1 MLLFR
6 KGDKNKEKVFAI
18 AKLLLKEA
26 PNDINVSFPHTK
38 YVMRGEKEVLYTI
51 LHWLA
56 FSSHSSYTTDVET
69 SLVLAEFCLDNG
81 ADINLNSH
89 PDVGPPIQL
98 AVEEGMYDV
107 SMYYMKRGARVS
119 NTMAWSL
126 RKRCEKRNEQQKI
139 LKSLEDLYSVERSE
153 YIHLTL
159 VIHKCENLKAADR
172 GGTSDPCMFPPLSLS
187 PFSLLLSL
195 PLLLTFFFSLSRRGS
210 IFWNHKIDKNQSD
223 KENAEPSMGTSRFC

>member
-98 AVEEGMYDV
+98 AVEEGMYDLY
-107 SMYYMKRGARVS
+107 MYYMKRGARVS
-119 NTMAWSL
+119 
-126 RKRCEKRNEQQKI
+126 
-139 LKSLEDLYSVERSE
+139 
-153 YIHLTL
+153 
-159 VIHKCENLKAADR
+159 
-172 GGTSDPCMFPPLSLS
+172 
-187 PFSLLLSL
+187 
-195 PLLLTFFFSLSRRGS
+195 
-210 IFWNHKIDKNQSD
+210 
-223 KENAEPSMGTSRFC
+223 